1 MVAALARGPLHRRA
15 LSLPSDEMSERV
27 EKLLKS
33 DALGRVELVERDG
46 QRLVRRVACGGSIPA
61 SALVAR
67 ALLARERSSLA
78 HCAGLDGVPRLVE
91 ATRRSDVLERTHL
104 DGEPLH
110 RCTRLPL
117 DFFERLEELVR
128 SLHARGVA
136 HNDLHK
142 EQNII
147 VRADGRPGLIDF
159 QLASRHATGS
169 RALAVRARD
178 DLRHIAKH
186 RRRYLRYT
194 RVVDPSVAPPA
205 ELRAAPPRPPAR
217 SGVALVWR
225 KSAKP
230 LYNFVT
236 RRVLRRRDG
245 EERRA
250 TNGDWPQWSPAVGPA
265 AGATADPTASAHIT
279 SAR

>member
-1 MVAALARGPLHRRA
+1 MDG
-15 LSLPSDEMSERV
+15 RV
-27 EKLLKS
+27 EKVLKR
-33 DALGRVELVERDG
+33 DALGRVELVRRDG
-46 QRLVRRVACGGSIPA
+46 QLLVRRVACGGSIPA

-67 ALLARERSSLA
+67 QLLARERHALA
-78 HCAGLDGVPRLVE
+78 RCAGLEGVPQLVE
-91 ATRRSDVLERTHL
+91 SAGGAEVLERTHL

-110 RCTRLPL
+110 RCTHLPI
-117 DFFERLEELVR
+117 DFFERLEELVAL
-128 SLHARGVA
+128 LHARGVA

-159 QLASRHATGS
+159 QLASVHSAGS
-169 RALAVRARD
+169 SSLARRAID
-178 DLRHIAKH
+178 DLRHVAKH
-186 RRRYLRYT
+186 RRRYLRYA
-194 RVVDPSVAPPA
+194 RVVDANVAPPA
-205 ELRAAPPRPPAR
+205 EWLASPPRPPAR

-250 TNGDWPQWSPAVGPA
+250 TAGAWPQWAPPVG
-265 AGATADPTASAHIT
+265 GAERAHIT